1 MFDYTVALLK
11 SPACGRFQ
19 SSHMPV
25 SPVLSSVGSREWDLA
40 LLGLEFARNA
50 SCPVLSRWLSS
61 GLFLLSVRA

>member
-1 MFDYTVALLK
+1 
-11 SPACGRFQ
+11 
-19 SSHMPV
+19 MPV

-50 SCPVLSRWLSS
+50 SCPALSRWLSS